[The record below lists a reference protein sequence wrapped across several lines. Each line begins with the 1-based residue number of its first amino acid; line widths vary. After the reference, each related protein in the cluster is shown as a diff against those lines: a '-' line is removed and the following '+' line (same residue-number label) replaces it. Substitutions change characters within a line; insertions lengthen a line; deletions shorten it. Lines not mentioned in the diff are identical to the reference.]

1 MTKIIFYNKI
11 PKICIKISVAFYF
24 VIKIFYKAPA
34 KKEVKTPAVAEKPKP
49 AAAVTAGPKKAYGT
63 PDKGFNANKKN

>member
-1 MTKIIFYNKI
+1 MA
-11 PKICIKISVAFYF
+11 ICLLAGIAGVATAQQATQ
-24 VIKIFYKAPA
+24 KAPA